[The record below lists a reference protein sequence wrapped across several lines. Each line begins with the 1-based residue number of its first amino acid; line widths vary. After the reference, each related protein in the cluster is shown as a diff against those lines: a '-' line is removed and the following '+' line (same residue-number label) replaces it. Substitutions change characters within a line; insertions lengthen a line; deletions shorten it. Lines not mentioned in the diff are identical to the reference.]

1 MIGTLSHGLAGAGRW
16 LRKEF
21 VAIWPVFLFLFF
33 GFLFLISLIKLTL
46 AQFSVETAVFSN
58 AVIGALVG
66 AKAALVLDETPL
78 ARNLEQYRRI
88 IAVAAKVLLY
98 AVATLLLGYVER
110 FLEALHKVHSF
121 GGAIGYVIAHANH
134 YRLLAWVLGISFIFA
149 FYFAFVEINEHMGEG
164 ELWRFFF
171 ESRKAVNDSGR
182 SSKIS
187 TGGRS

>member
-1 MIGTLSHGLAGAGRW
+1 MGRW

-21 VAIWPVFLFLFF
+21 IAIWPVFLFLFL

-46 AQFSVETAVFSN
+46 AQFSVQTAMFSN

-78 ARNLEQYRRI
+78 ARSLEQYPGI
-88 IAVAAKVLLY
+88 IAIAAKVLLY
-98 AVATLLLGYVER
+98 AAATLLLGYVER

-121 GGAIGYVIAHANH
+121 GGAIWYVVGHANH

-149 FYFAFVEINEHMGEG
+149 FYFAFVEINERMGEG
-164 ELWRFFF
+164 ELRRLFF
-171 ESRKAVNDSGR
+171 ESRKTANASGLSSNISTRGR
-182 SSKIS
+182 S
-187 TGGRS
+187 